1 MFTTIR
7 IAVIATAFFALF
19 PLTLASAQAA
29 NVAPTISGT
38 PAGSVYQGFRYRF
51 VPSADDSNGDAL
63 RFAIANKPAWAD
75 FDTSTGKLTGTP
87 STTGTYSNIVIKVSD
102 GLAKASLP
110 AFSIVVRRNHRP
122 EISGTPGTSVAEA
135 GSYNFVPSANDPDGQ
150 KLTFSATGVPAW
162 ASFSRSTGRLWGSP
176 PSGSAG
182 KTYSNILITV
192 SDGAKSATLPSFSI
206 TIKPPS
212 TSSTDNRAP
221 TISGA
226 PVTSAVVDR
235 PYSFRPNAS
244 DLDGDPLTFTITGK
258 PAWASFDSTNGTL
271 YGTPTA
277 GNVGVS
283 SNVTIRVS
291 DGKTST
297 SLAPFPITVSTAT
310 TKSATLNWTTPMQ
323 NTDGSALTNLAGYK
337 VFYGTVSRQ
346 YSTTLKVVGPGT
358 TSLVVEGLT
367 QGTWFFAMQSYNN
380 VGDVSDL
387 GGEVSVVL

>member
-1 MFTTIR
+1 MGLFFEVDGKALGQPSQR
-7 IAVIATAFFALF
+7 LGRQDVLEHPDHRLGRCKVRNAAVILDHH
-19 PLTLASAQAA
+19 QAA
-29 NVAPTISGT
+29 VDLVHGQSC
-38 PAGSVYQGFRYRF
+38 
-51 VPSADDSNGDAL
+51 ADDFRCPRD
-63 RFAIANKPAWAD
+63 
-75 FDTSTGKLTGTP
+75 
-87 STTGTYSNIVIKVSD
+87 
-102 GLAKASLP
+102 
-110 AFSIVVRRNHRP
+110 VRGR
-122 EISGTPGTSVAEA
+122 
-135 GSYNFVPSANDPDGQ
+135 
-150 KLTFSATGVPAW
+150 
-162 ASFSRSTGRLWGSP
+162 RST
-176 PSGSAG
+176 
-182 KTYSNILITV
+182 
-192 SDGAKSATLPSFSI
+192 
-206 TIKPPS
+206 
-212 TSSTDNRAP
+212 
-221 TISGA
+221 
-226 PVTSAVVDR
+226 
-235 PYSFRPNAS
+235 YSFRPNAS